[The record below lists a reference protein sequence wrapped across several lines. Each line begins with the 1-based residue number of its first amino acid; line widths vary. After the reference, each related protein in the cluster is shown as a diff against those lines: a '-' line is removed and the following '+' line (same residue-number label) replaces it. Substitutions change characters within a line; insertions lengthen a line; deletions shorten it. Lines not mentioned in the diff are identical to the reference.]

1 MLQSA
6 EHDQQP
12 VQGYQRVSKSSETT
26 GIKTGGVSKAAD
38 SSGPAT
44 ND

>member
-12 VQGYQRVSKSSETT
+12 VKGYQRVGKSSEST

-38 SSGPAT
+38 
-44 ND
+44 

>member
-12 VQGYQRVSKSSETT
+12 VQGYQHVGKTGEST
-26 GIKTGGVSKAAD
+26 GIKTGCVSKAAD
-38 SSGPAT
+38 
-44 ND
+44 